1 MVGRLTQNVSSM
13 TLSDSGKLIC
23 NFNLAVKRN
32 YRDATDFIRIV
43 AWENVARNIEQYTKK
58 GDMIYVTGYLQ
69 VRQYTGDDGKERY
82 VHEVVA
88 SQVQFL
94 ERKEKKENAFEETN
108 IDEGNDTPF

>member
-1 MVGRLTQNVSSM
+1 M
-13 TLSDSGKLIC
+13 IC

-32 YRDATDFIRIV
+32 FRDDTDFIRVV

-58 GDMIYVTGYLQ
+58 GDMIYLSGYLQ
-69 VRQYTGDDGKERY
+69 VRQYTSDDGQERY

-94 ERKEKKENAFEETN
+94 ERKEKKENAFAETA
-108 IDEGNDTPF
+108 IEEGNDTPF